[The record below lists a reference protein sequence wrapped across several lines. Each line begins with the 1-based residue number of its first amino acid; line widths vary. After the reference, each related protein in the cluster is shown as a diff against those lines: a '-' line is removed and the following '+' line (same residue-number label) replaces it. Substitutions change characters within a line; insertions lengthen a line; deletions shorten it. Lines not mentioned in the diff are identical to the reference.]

1 MTGQMMRLSPRV
13 LFCCAVFVTS
23 ITALAAISA
32 RSQRPSIGS
41 SLYGRGED
49 SSSRAHKAD
58 ASATGAVVKFD
69 QCKSDRDALVT
80 VVEEAGTVAI
90 SEGAGIDV
98 QPVDWDRPKCAH
110 ARNVFFSPD
119 GSQIITSDV
128 EGSVRFWNTEG
139 HLQKTIE
146 GPPGP
151 YLHNPASSIRYS
163 PDGRQLLVSWED
175 GTLHLRNLDE
185 NGAMTEPFT
194 LEGREKAGGAHYS
207 EDSQYLM
214 VHAMGAG
221 SGLGG
226 VDGIGGAVSLWNR
239 RDGTFV
245 TSLATPNQPLSL
257 QSVYSPKGGR
267 VLTDGQDGTVRMWD
281 TAGNEIAVLGGH
293 DNYID
298 WMTYSPDGE
307 QILTKATANDIVR
320 LWDADGNKL
329 GTLSNYSEIIQAFAY
344 SPDSQQI
351 ATGGHDGT
359 VRLWGTSG
367 SQQAVLTGH
376 AEWISH
382 VVYSPDGEQIATADH
397 NGEIRLWTRS
407 GELVA
412 TMRGHEGWIT
422 DLQYSPTG
430 QQLATGGYDGTARL
444 WDTSG
449 NQLAVIE
456 NLYSENV
463 LEPKGPRPGDF
474 FLPSDYVQRPGRV
487 QRVLYSADGKKL
499 ITVGS
504 GNEVVHLWDISP
516 VRDEP

>member
-1 MTGQMMRLSPRV
+1 MRLSPRV
-13 LFCCAVFVTS
+13 LFCCAVFATS
-23 ITALAAISA
+23 ITALAAASA
-32 RSQRPSIGS
+32 RWQRPSIGS
-41 SLYGRGED
+41 SLYSGGED
-49 SSSRAHKAD
+49 SSSRAYKAD
-58 ASATGAVVKFD
+58 ASATETVVRFD
-69 QCKSDRDALVT
+69 QCKRDRDALVT
-80 VVEEAGTVAI
+80 VVEEAGTVTI
-90 SEGAGIDV
+90 SEWAGIDV
-98 QPVDWDRPKCAH
+98 QPVDWDRSKCAH
-110 ARNVFFSPD
+110 ARNVLFSPD

-128 EGSVRFWNTEG
+128 EGSVRFWNAQG
-139 HLQKTIE
+139 HLQKIIE

-151 YLHNPASSIRYS
+151 YLYNPASSIRYS
-163 PDGRQLLVSWED
+163 PDGMQLLVSWED
-175 GTLHLRNLDE
+175 GTLHLRNLDD

-194 LEGREKAGGAHYS
+194 LEGREKAGDAHYS

-226 VDGIGGAVSLWNR
+226 IDGIGGAVSLWNR

-245 TSLATPNQPLSL
+245 TSLATANQPLSL
-257 QSVYSPKGGR
+257 KSVYSPKGGR

-281 TAGNEIAVLGGH
+281 TAGNAIAVLNGH
-293 DNYID
+293 DSYID
-298 WMTYSPDGE
+298 WMTYRPDGE
-307 QILTKATANDIVR
+307 QILTKATANDIIR

-329 GTLSNYSEIIQAFAY
+329 GTLSNYSEIIEAFAY

-351 ATGGHDGT
+351 VTGGHDGT
-359 VRLWGTSG
+359 VRLWHTSG

-376 AEWISH
+376 TERISH
-382 VVYSPDGEQIATADH
+382 VVYSPDGEQITTADR
-397 NGEIRLWTRS
+397 NGEIRLWNRS

-412 TMRGHEGWIT
+412 TMRGHEGWIA

-463 LEPKGPRPGDF
+463 LEPTGPRPGDF
-474 FLPSDYVQRPGRV
+474 FLPSDYVQKPGRV

-504 GNEVVHLWDISP
+504 GNEVVHLWNILP
-516 VRDEP
+516 VRDKP